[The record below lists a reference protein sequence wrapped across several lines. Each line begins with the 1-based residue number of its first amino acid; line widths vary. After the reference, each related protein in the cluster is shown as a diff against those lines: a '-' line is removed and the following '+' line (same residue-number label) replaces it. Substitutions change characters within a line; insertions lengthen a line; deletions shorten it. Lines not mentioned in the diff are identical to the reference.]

1 MRVFLINSYCKINI
15 SLRVI
20 KKLKNGLH
28 KINTF
33 IIFARIFDQIYL
45 KEIKNTKDKISF
57 YGKFKNKISKSNN
70 TISRILDLL
79 RKNNFIKK
87 NYFEIKVKK
96 NIPTKSGLGGGSMN
110 AASLLTFLAK
120 KYNLRIK
127 QKDLFKLAAKVGS
140 DVIVGL
146 KFQNVFFNSGSNT
159 IKRYKNK
166 LNLFVLLVKPN
177 VNCSTK
183 LIYSKNRQFSKQY
196 KNKDI
201 SKFGK
206 FFEKDVNDLE
216 KVAFKIYPK
225 IKRLK
230 DYLNIQKK
238 CIFSRMTGSGSVC
251 VAYFKDYKAAR
262 KAEINLKN
270 KFPNYWCKLSKAM

>member
-33 IIFARIFDQIYL
+33 ITFARIFDQIYL

-87 NYFEIKVKK
+87 IYFEIKVKK

-110 AASLLTFLAK
+110 AASLLTFLVK

-127 QKDLFKLAAKVGS
+127 QKDLFKLTAKVGS

-166 LNLFVLLVKPN
+166 LNLFVLLVKPD

-201 SKFGK
+201 SKFGN

>member
-87 NYFEIKVKK
+87 IYFEIKVKK

-110 AASLLTFLAK
+110 AASLLTFLVK

-166 LNLFVLLVKPN
+166 LNLFVLLVKPD

-201 SKFGK
+201 SKFGN
-206 FFEKDVNDLE
+206 FFEKDANDLE

>member
-33 IIFARIFDQIYL
+33 ITFARIFDQIYL

-87 NYFEIKVKK
+87 IYFEIKVKK

-110 AASLLTFLAK
+110 AASLLTFLVK

-166 LNLFVLLVKPN
+166 LNLFVLLVKPD

>member
-33 IIFARIFDQIYL
+33 ITFARIFDQIYL

-70 TISRILDLL
+70 TIAKILDLL

-87 NYFEIKVKK
+87 IYFEIKVKK

-110 AASLLTFLAK
+110 AASLLTFLVK
-120 KYNLRIK
+120 KYNLKIK
-127 QKDLFKLAAKVGS
+127 QKNLFKLAAKVGS

-166 LNLFVLLVKPN
+166 LNLFVLLVKPD

-201 SKFGK
+201 SEFGN

>member
-20 KKLKNGLH
+20 KRLKNGLH

-33 IIFARIFDQIYL
+33 ITFARIFDQIYL

-87 NYFEIKVKK
+87 IYFEIKVKK

-110 AASLLTFLAK
+110 AASLLTFLVK

>member
-33 IIFARIFDQIYL
+33 ITFARIFDQIYL

-87 NYFEIKVKK
+87 IYFEIKVKK

-110 AASLLTFLAK
+110 AASLLTFLVK
-120 KYNLRIK
+120 KYKLRIK
-127 QKDLFKLAAKVGS
+127 QKDLFKLAVKIGS

-166 LNLFVLLVKPN
+166 LNLFVLLVKPD

-201 SKFGK
+201 NKFGN

>member
-33 IIFARIFDQIYL
+33 ITFARIFDQIYL

-87 NYFEIKVKK
+87 IYFEIKVKK
-96 NIPTKSGLGGGSMN
+96 NIPLESGLGGGSMN
-110 AASLLTFLAK
+110 AASLLAFLVK

-166 LNLFVLLVKPN
+166 LNLFVLLVKPDI
-177 VNCSTK
+177 NCSTK

>member
-33 IIFARIFDQIYL
+33 ITFARIFDQIYL

-87 NYFEIKVKK
+87 IYFEIKVKK

-110 AASLLTFLAK
+110 AASLLTFLVK

-127 QKDLFKLAAKVGS
+127 QKDLFKLAAKIGS

-146 KFQNVFFNSGSNT
+146 KFQNAFFNSGSNT

-166 LNLFVLLVKPN
+166 LNLFVLLVKPDI
-177 VNCSTK
+177 NCSTK

-201 SKFGK
+201 SKFGN
-206 FFEKDVNDLE
+206 FFRE
-216 KVAFKIYPK
+216 
-225 IKRLK
+225 R
-230 DYLNIQKK
+230 
-238 CIFSRMTGSGSVC
+238 
-251 VAYFKDYKAAR
+251 
-262 KAEINLKN
+262 
-270 KFPNYWCKLSKAM
+270 CK

>member
-87 NYFEIKVKK
+87 IYFEIKVKK

-110 AASLLTFLAK
+110 AASLLTFLVK

-166 LNLFVLLVKPN
+166 LNLFVLLVKPDI
-177 VNCSTK
+177 NCSTK

-201 SKFGK
+201 SKFRN

-238 CIFSRMTGSGSVC
+238 CIFSRMTGSGSIC

>member
-33 IIFARIFDQIYL
+33 ITFAKIFDQIYL

-87 NYFEIKVKK
+87 IYFEIKVKK

-110 AASLLTFLAK
+110 AASLLTFLVK

>member
-33 IIFARIFDQIYL
+33 ITFARIFDQIYL

-87 NYFEIKVKK
+87 IYFEIKVKK

-110 AASLLTFLAK
+110 AASLLTFLVK

-166 LNLFVLLVKPN
+166 LNLFVLLVKPDI
-177 VNCSTK
+177 NCSTK

>member
-20 KKLKNGLH
+20 KKLKNGLY

-33 IIFARIFDQIYL
+33 ITFARIFDQIYL

-87 NYFEIKVKK
+87 IYFEIKVKK

-110 AASLLTFLAK
+110 AASLLTFLVK

-166 LNLFVLLVKPN
+166 LNLFVLLVKPD

-201 SKFGK
+201 SKFGN

>member
-33 IIFARIFDQIYL
+33 ITFARIFDQIYL

-57 YGKFKNKISKSNN
+57 YGKFKNRISKSNN

-87 NYFEIKVKK
+87 IYFEIKVKK

-110 AASLLTFLAK
+110 AASLLTFLVK

-166 LNLFVLLVKPN
+166 LNLFVLLVKPD

-201 SKFGK
+201 SKFGN
-206 FFEKDVNDLE
+206 FFKKDVNDLE

>member
-33 IIFARIFDQIYL
+33 ITFARIFDQIYL

-70 TISRILDLL
+70 TIAKILDLL

-87 NYFEIKVKK
+87 IYFEIKVKK

-110 AASLLTFLAK
+110 AASLLTFLVK

-127 QKDLFKLAAKVGS
+127 QKDLFKLTAKVGS

-166 LNLFVLLVKPN
+166 LNLFVLLVKPD

-238 CIFSRMTGSGSVC
+238 CIFSTMTGSGSVC

>member
-33 IIFARIFDQIYL
+33 ITFARIFDKIYL

-57 YGKFKNKISKSNN
+57 YGKFKNKISESNN
-70 TISRILDLL
+70 TISKILYLL

-87 NYFEIKVKK
+87 IYFEIKVKK

-110 AASLLTFLAK
+110 AASLLTFLVK

-127 QKDLFKLAAKVGS
+127 QKDLFKLAAKIGS

-166 LNLFVLLVKPN
+166 LNLFVLLVKPDI
-177 VNCSTK
+177 NCSTK

-201 SKFGK
+201 SEFGN

>member
-33 IIFARIFDQIYL
+33 ITFARIFDQIYL

-87 NYFEIKVKK
+87 IYFEIKVKK

-110 AASLLTFLAK
+110 AASLLTFLVK

-201 SKFGK
+201 SKFRN

>member
-33 IIFARIFDQIYL
+33 ITFARIFDQIYL

-70 TISRILDLL
+70 TIAKILDLL

-87 NYFEIKVKK
+87 IYFEIKVKK

-110 AASLLTFLAK
+110 AASLLTFLVK
-120 KYNLRIK
+120 KYNLKIK

-166 LNLFVLLVKPN
+166 LNLFVLLVKPDI
-177 VNCSTK
+177 NCSTK

-201 SKFGK
+201 SEFGN

>member
-45 KEIKNTKDKISF
+45 REIKNTKDKISF

-87 NYFEIKVKK
+87 IYFEIKVKK

-110 AASLLTFLAK
+110 AASLLTFLVK
-120 KYNLRIK
+120 KYKLRIK

-166 LNLFVLLVKPN
+166 LNLFVLLVKPD

-201 SKFGK
+201 NKFGN
-206 FFEKDVNDLE
+206 FFENDVNDLE

>member
-33 IIFARIFDQIYL
+33 ITFARIFDQIYL

-87 NYFEIKVKK
+87 IYFEIKVKK

-110 AASLLTFLAK
+110 AASLLTFLVK

-166 LNLFVLLVKPN
+166 LNLFVLLVKPD

-183 LIYSKNRQFSKQY
+183 LIYSKNRKFSKQY

-201 SKFGK
+201 SKFGN

-251 VAYFKDYKAAR
+251 VAYFKDYKSAR
-262 KAEINLKN
+262 KAELNLKK
-270 KFPNYWCKLSKAM
+270 KFLNYWCKLSKAM

>member
-33 IIFARIFDQIYL
+33 ITFARIFDQIYL

-110 AASLLTFLAK
+110 AASLLTFLVK

-146 KFQNVFFNSGSNT
+146 KFKNVFFNSGNNT

-166 LNLFVLLVKPN
+166 LNLFVLLVKPDI
-177 VNCSTK
+177 NCSTK

-201 SKFGK
+201 SKFGN

>member
-33 IIFARIFDQIYL
+33 ITFARIFDQIYL
-45 KEIKNTKDKISF
+45 KEIKDTKDKISF

-87 NYFEIKVKK
+87 IYFEIKVKK

-110 AASLLTFLAK
+110 AASLLTFLVK

-146 KFQNVFFNSGSNT
+146 KFQNAFFNSGSNT

-166 LNLFVLLVKPN
+166 LNLFVLLVKPDI
-177 VNCSTK
+177 NCSTK

-201 SKFGK
+201 SKFGN

>member
-1 MRVFLINSYCKINI
+1 MKVFLINSYCKINI

-33 IIFARIFDQIYL
+33 VTFARIFDQIYL
-45 KEIKNTKDKISF
+45 KKINNTKDKIMF
-57 YGKFKNKISKSNN
+57 YGKFKNNISKSNN
-70 TISRILDLL
+70 TISRTLDLL

-87 NYFEIKVKK
+87 VYFEIKVKK

-110 AASLLTFLAK
+110 AASLLTFLIN
-120 KYNLRIK
+120 KYKLEIK
-127 QKDLFKLAAKVGS
+127 QKDLFKLAAKIGS
-140 DVIVGL
+140 DVIIGL
-146 KFQNVFFNSGSNT
+146 KFQNAFFNSGNNT
-159 IKRYKNK
+159 IRRYKNK
-166 LNLFVLLVKPN
+166 LNLFILLVKPN

-196 KNKDI
+196 TNKDI
-201 SKFGK
+201 SKFGN
-206 FFEKDVNDLE
+206 FIEKDVNDLE
-216 KVAFKIYPK
+216 NIALKIHPK

-230 DYLNIQKK
+230 DYLNVQKK
-238 CIFSRMTGSGSVC
+238 CNFSRMTGSGSVC
-251 VAYFKDYKAAR
+251 VAYFKDYRSAR
-262 KAEINLKN
+262 KAELNLKK

>member
-33 IIFARIFDQIYL
+33 ITFARIFDQIYL

-87 NYFEIKVKK
+87 IYFEIKVKK

-110 AASLLTFLAK
+110 AASLLTFLVK

-127 QKDLFKLAAKVGS
+127 QKDLFKLAGKVGS

-166 LNLFVLLVKPN
+166 LNLFVLLVKPD

-206 FFEKDVNDLE
+206 FLEKDVNDLE

>member
-33 IIFARIFDQIYL
+33 ITFARIFDQIYL
-45 KEIKNTKDKISF
+45 KEIKNTKDKILF

-87 NYFEIKVKK
+87 IYFEIKVKK

-110 AASLLTFLAK
+110 AASLLTFLVK

>member
-33 IIFARIFDQIYL
+33 ITFARIFDQIYL

-87 NYFEIKVKK
+87 IYFEIKVKK

-110 AASLLTFLAK
+110 AASLLTFLVK

-201 SKFGK
+201 SKFGN

-225 IKRLK
+225 IKRLN

>member
-33 IIFARIFDQIYL
+33 ITFARIFDQIYL

-87 NYFEIKVKK
+87 IYFEIKVKK

-110 AASLLTFLAK
+110 AASLLTFLVK
-120 KYNLRIK
+120 KYKLRIK
-127 QKDLFKLAAKVGS
+127 QKDLFKLAVKIGS

-146 KFQNVFFNSGSNT
+146 KFQNVFFNSGSNM

-166 LNLFVLLVKPN
+166 LNLFVLLVKPDI
-177 VNCSTK
+177 NCSTK

-201 SKFGK
+201 SKFGN

>member
-33 IIFARIFDQIYL
+33 ITFARIFDQIYL

-57 YGKFKNKISKSNN
+57 YGKFKNNISNSNN
-70 TISRILDLL
+70 TISKMLDLL

-87 NYFEIKVKK
+87 IYFNIKVKK
-96 NIPTKSGLGGGSMN
+96 SIPTKSGLGGGSMN
-110 AASLLTFLAK
+110 AASLLAFLIK
-120 KYNLRIK
+120 KYKLKIK
-127 QKDLFKLAAKVGS
+127 KRDLFKMAAKVGS
-140 DVIVGL
+140 DVVIGL
-146 KFQNVFFNSGSNT
+146 KFQNAFFNSGSNT
-159 IKRYKNK
+159 IKRYKKK
-166 LNLFVLLVKPN
+166 LNLFILLVKPN
-177 VNCSTK
+177 VNCSTR

-196 KNKDI
+196 KNNEI
-201 SKFGK
+201 SKFDN

-216 KVAFKIYPK
+216 NIAFKIYPK

-230 DYLNIQKK
+230 NYLNIQKK
-238 CIFSRMTGSGSVC
+238 CNFSRMTGSGSVC
-251 VAYFKDYKAAR
+251 VAYFKDYKSAR
-262 KAEINLKN
+262 KAELNLK
-270 KFPNYWCKLSKAM
+270 KRFPNYWCKLSKVM

>member
-33 IIFARIFDQIYL
+33 ITFARIFDQIYL

-87 NYFEIKVKK
+87 IYFEIKVKK

-110 AASLLTFLAK
+110 AASLLTFLVK

-166 LNLFVLLVKPN
+166 LNLFVLLVKPD

-206 FFEKDVNDLE
+206 FLEKDVNDLE

>member
-33 IIFARIFDQIYL
+33 ITFARIFDQIYL

-110 AASLLTFLAK
+110 AASLLTFLVK

-166 LNLFVLLVKPN
+166 LNLFVLLVKPDI
-177 VNCSTK
+177 NCSTK

>member
-33 IIFARIFDQIYL
+33 ITFARIFDQIYL

-57 YGKFKNKISKSNN
+57 YGKFKNKVSKSNN

-87 NYFEIKVKK
+87 IYFEIKVKK

-110 AASLLTFLAK
+110 AASLLTFLVK

>member
-33 IIFARIFDQIYL
+33 ITFARIFDQIYL

-70 TISRILDLL
+70 TIFRILDLL

-87 NYFEIKVKK
+87 IYFEIKVKK

-110 AASLLTFLAK
+110 AASLLTFLVK

-166 LNLFVLLVKPN
+166 LNLFVLLVKPD

-201 SKFGK
+201 SKFGN

>member
-33 IIFARIFDQIYL
+33 ITFARIFDQIYL
-45 KEIKNTKDKISF
+45 KEIKNTKDNISF

-87 NYFEIKVKK
+87 IYFEIKVKK

-110 AASLLTFLAK
+110 AASLLTFLVK

-166 LNLFVLLVKPN
+166 LNLFVLLVKPD

>member
-1 MRVFLINSYCKINI
+1 MRLFLINSYCKINI

-33 IIFARIFDQIYL
+33 ITFARIFDQIYL

-87 NYFEIKVKK
+87 IYFEIKVKK

-146 KFQNVFFNSGSNT
+146 KFQNVFFNSSSNT

-201 SKFGK
+201 SKFGN

>member
-96 NIPTKSGLGGGSMN
+96 NIPLESGLGGGSMN
-110 AASLLTFLAK
+110 AASLLTFLVK

>member
-33 IIFARIFDQIYL
+33 ITFARIFDQIYL

-87 NYFEIKVKK
+87 IYFEIKVKK

-110 AASLLTFLAK
+110 AASLLTFLVK
-120 KYNLRIK
+120 KYKLRIK

-166 LNLFVLLVKPN
+166 LNLFVLLVKPD

-201 SKFGK
+201 SKFRN